1 MKKVIQ
7 GLIISF
13 VLLCGCTRTITE
25 SDLFYPR
32 KNTIRTSAGVEK
44 IQVLKNDGVKLI
56 GVCVG
61 RGDKKYPLIYFNG
74 NGETVSE
81 NIALYKYLSDTYNV
95 AVFSFDYRGYGE
107 STGKPTIEDCL
118 KDAVAINDFVAE
130 MYGDKSVVYGRSLG
144 TGMAVYLGS
153 QRPIKGIILE
163 SPASTIPSVISY
175 WNKTAL
181 PWYLHPFLQFKPEK
195 RLLNENLQPINF
207 AGKINCPS
215 LVIHGEQDDIIP
227 VSCGKE
233 IYQAIK
239 TDKKELVIDP
249 LAMHNNVNI
258 KSDLIKAKMKWFW
271 LLLSFLPPD
280 NSDPT

>member
-1 MKKVIQ
+1 MKKVTQ
-7 GLIISF
+7 GLIILF
-13 VLLCGCTRTITE
+13 VLLCGCTKIITE

-32 KNTIRTSAGVEK
+32 KNTIQTSSGVEK
-44 IQVLKNDGVKLI
+44 FQILRGDGVKLI

-61 RGDKKYPLIYFNG
+61 RRGKKHPLIYFNG

-81 NIALYKYLSDTYNV
+81 NIGRYKYLSDTYNV
-95 AVFSFDYRGYGE
+95 VVFSFDYRGYGE
-107 STGKPTIEDCL
+107 STGKPTIEHCL

-130 MYGDKSVVYGRSLG
+130 KCGDKCVVYGRSLG
-144 TGMAVYLGS
+144 AGMAVYLGS

-163 SPASTIPSVISY
+163 SPASTISSAISS

-181 PWYLHPFLQFKPEK
+181 PWYLRPFLRFKPEK

-215 LVIHGEQDDIIP
+215 LVIHGEKDDIIP

-249 LAMHNNVNI
+249 LAMHNDVNI
-258 KSDLIKAKMKWFW
+258 KSDLIKTKMKWFW

-280 NSDPT
+280 DSDPT

>member
-1 MKKVIQ
+1 M
-7 GLIISF
+7 GA
-13 VLLCGCTRTITE
+13 TE
-25 SDLFYPR
+25 SLPSLTYSIPK
-32 KNTIRTSAGVEK
+32 KNTIQPSAGVDK
-44 IQVLKNDGVKLI
+44 IQVLREDGVKLI

-81 NIALYKYLSDTYNV
+81 NIERYKYLSNSYNV
-95 AVFSFDYRGYGE
+95 VVFSFDYRGYGE
-107 STGKPTIEDCL
+107 STGKPTIENCL
-118 KDAVAINDFVAE
+118 RDAVAINDFVTE

-181 PWYLHPFLQFKPEK
+181 PWYLRPFLQFKPEK

-207 AGKINCPS
+207 AGKINCPLLGHTWRTGQYNS
-215 LVIHGEQDDIIP
+215 GILWKG
-227 VSCGKE
+227 
-233 IYQAIK
+233 
-239 TDKKELVIDP
+239 
-249 LAMHNNVNI
+249 NI
-258 KSDLIKAKMKWFW
+258 S
-271 LLLSFLPPD
+271 S
-280 NSDPT
+280 NQNG